1 MGPFNFRLQSVL
13 NLNTRMKRDA
23 ASRFAEARR
32 TLKAHK
38 HELKSHREELNKLG
52 QSRSEPFRVLRA
64 DHFQTIR
71 TRMSKYQNDIA
82 ATLKRI
88 EDQLKVVQ
96 KKREELHLARQAK
109 KKLDMLKSRQYT
121 VWQRD
126 NNRAE
131 QRRLDETAGR
141 MRYQIQREKS
151 T

>member
-23 ASRFAEARR
+23 ASRFAEAKR
-32 TLKAHK
+32 TLEAHE
-38 HELKSHREELNKLG
+38 HELKSYSQELNRLG
-52 QSRSEPFRVLRA
+52 KSRSEPFSVLRVS
-64 DHFQTIR
+64 HFQTIR
-71 TRMSKYQNDIA
+71 MRMSKYQNDIA
-82 ATLKRI
+82 ASLRRI
-88 EDQLKVVQ
+88 EEQLKVVRE
-96 KKREELHLARQAK
+96 KREKLNLARQAE

-141 MRYQIQREKS
+141 MRYQNFREKS